1 MSANV
6 WFEEV
11 DRGLLNEIRNTVK
24 IRDMHGVLIPLED
37 NQLIVRKP
45 EEDFKIE
52 QYPCVS
58 IYNLSEKFDPKRYN
72 SRSVVVSR
80 DYETKQA
87 TLEEPAVPFNLLYQ
101 IDFWAEYQEDMNF
114 MTRQWLMKHF
124 RQFNLDVV
132 DDGGVKRSCNC
143 IKNENPKKSD
153 LILNKERLFHTI
165 FSYYIWVELD
175 DEIRYNKPMVTDINI
190 KSNIRR

>member
-87 TLEEPAVPFNLLYQ
+87 TLEEPAVSFNLLYQ

>member
-52 QYPCVS
+52 RYPCVS

-80 DYETKQA
+80 NYETKQA

>member
-58 IYNLSEKFDPKRYN
+58 IYNLSEKFDPRRYN